1 MDEKM
6 ISLSDA
12 CGGYLFFSSPSE
24 EITKYAKLM
33 AKACGKGLL
42 NHRTGGYISGYSG
55 ASGELLALYDEE
67 ENSLSRADILK
78 LYINIISRQ
87 DKNGVILIEREYYK
101 ELFCYAKKSG
111 LEPILF
117 TGGDFLKALWEKG
130 SAAQYL
136 MDRLD
141 GYTGNARMARLEC
154 RIAPEL

>member
-55 ASGELLALYDEE
+55 ASGNYSEGKCFRILQ
-67 ENSLSRADILK
+67 NS
-78 LYINIISRQ
+78 
-87 DKNGVILIEREYYK
+87 YK
-101 ELFCYAKKSG
+101 ESSL
-111 LEPILF
+111 
-117 TGGDFLKALWEKG
+117 
-130 SAAQYL
+130 
-136 MDRLD
+136 
-141 GYTGNARMARLEC
+141 
-154 RIAPEL
+154 